1 MTTSPGLAIVLDG
14 PSSVGKTT
22 TVEALQGA
30 WPAVCPGPLLDVG
43 LDRALWSFGPRGLE
57 RWWELLQRYER
68 DGDGEVTRVR
78 WGPLGRDLVEAMHHT
93 AATWAQAGWDIVVDH
108 VLLDRATA
116 TDLRGALQGLPVLHV
131 GLVCDPVVL
140 ADREDEREDRTVGQ
154 AVAQLSQTVDVAD
167 RDVVLDTTETTT
179 EELVTAIVEEVRA
192 RWPT

>member
-30 WPAVCPGPLLDVG
+30 WPAVRPGPLLDVG
-43 LDRALWSFGPRGLE
+43 LDRTLWSFGPRGLE

-78 WGPLGRDLVEAMHHT
+78 WGPLGRDLVEVMHHT
-93 AATWAQAGWDIVVDH
+93 AAVWARAGWDIVVDH

-179 EELVTAIVEEVRA
+179 EELVNAIVEAVRA